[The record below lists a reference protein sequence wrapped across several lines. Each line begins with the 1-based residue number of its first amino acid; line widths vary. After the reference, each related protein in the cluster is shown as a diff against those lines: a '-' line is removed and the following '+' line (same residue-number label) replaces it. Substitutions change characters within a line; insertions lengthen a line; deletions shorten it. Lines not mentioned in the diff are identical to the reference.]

1 MNEIDDMD
9 MLGFL
14 KLRAWKAA
22 RDRKNGTP
30 QRAYIDQVW
39 PGLQ

>member
-1 MNEIDDMD
+1 MGEIDDMD

-22 RDRKNGTP
+22 RDQKKSEPR
-30 QRAYIDQVW
+30 RAYIDQIW
-39 PGLQ
+39 PGLK

>member
-22 RDRKNGTP
+22 RDKNRMAP
-30 QRAYIDQVW
+30 RRAFIDEVW
-39 PGLQ
+39 PGLK